1 MAGPRPDC
9 LRLPRSRRL
18 QKSREF
24 SRIKAGGAR
33 LVCGCLIANW
43 QPAGPGFLSRI
54 GIVTS
59 KRIGNAV
66 IRSRARRLLR
76 EAFRLH
82 QCELNQAVELIL
94 IARASIKG
102 KPRSE
107 VERDFLRAMRQARLL
122 KEVA

>member
-18 QKSREF
+18 QQGREF

-43 QPAGPGFLSRI
+43 QPIGSGSFSRVGVI
-54 GIVTS
+54 TS

-82 QCELNQAVELIL
+82 QGDLNQTVELIL

-102 KPRSE
+102 KHRGE
-107 VERDFLRAMRQARLL
+107 VERDFLRVMRQARLL
-122 KEVA
+122 KELP

>member
-1 MAGPRPDC
+1 MAGPSPDC

-18 QKSREF
+18 QQAREF
-24 SRIKAGGAR
+24 SRIKSSGAR
-33 LVCGCLIANW
+33 MVCGCLIANW
-43 QPAGPGFLSRI
+43 QPAGSGSFSRI
-54 GIVTS
+54 GIITS

-66 IRSRARRLLR
+66 VRSRARRLLR

-82 QCELNQAVELIL
+82 QGDLNQSVELIL

-102 KPRSE
+102 KARSE

-122 KEVA
+122 KEAA